1 MDKPFGNTIEKR
13 AKKYANEECRCYKC
27 DGVDNFTHNDCKLS
41 LEEGCQEHRWKE
53 MGYKQGAKDQRD
65 WSKFKRPR
73 KRFNPKDFK
82 PFDKVL
88 IKHHYESERWVCNFF
103 SDMLPNGEAHCLC
116 LDVHEC
122 IPYNDETKH
131 LVGTTDDCPEFY
143 KWWEE

>member
-13 AKKYANEECRCYKC
+13 AKNYANEECRCYKC